1 MVSVDINRADPAA
14 DECGQMREIERRVRS
29 FERLVVP
36 LQGIGDGGMA
46 IVDQTDKGT
55 EDPLARTY
63 ACSGNAL
70 VSVVMRVDGVITDEA
85 YLTQRSPEPEPRSTT
100 CSPTFAPDSA
110 GYCGSAACGGKDRC
124 QRPVR

>member
-1 MVSVDINRADPAA
+1 MVGGCRPRRSSGHGRVDAAWFQRVWAYTGDVDMVSVDINRADPAA

-29 FERLVVP
+29 FEHLVVP

-70 VSVVMRVDGVITDEA
+70 VSVVMRVDGVITDE
-85 YLTQRSPEPEPRSTT
+85 
-100 CSPTFAPDSA
+100 
-110 GYCGSAACGGKDRC
+110 
-124 QRPVR
+124 